1 MPSPI
6 ESSPLYN
13 EDLAPTTAA
22 RRTWGTYSFAAL
34 WVSMSVNILTYM
46 LAASLIQGGM
56 NWKQAVI
63 TVFIGNTIVLI
74 PMLLNSHPG
83 ARYGIPF
90 PVLARAS
97 FGVLG
102 ANFAAVLRAL
112 VACGWF
118 GIQTWIGGEAINT
131 LITTLAPAWGQV
143 AHSTAICFM
152 AFWLINLLVI
162 LKGIEYIRFLQGIS
176 APILL
181 AVGLL
186 LLAWAYKS
194 AGGFGPM
201 LSAQSRFLSFS
212 DFLKFLIPALNGT
225 VGFWATVSLNIPDF
239 TRFAKSQRQQVIGQA
254 LALPTTMTLYSL
266 IGILVTSATVVIYGT
281 AIWDPVQ
288 LLSRFHSPVAVVI
301 SLLAILL
308 ATLNVNIGAN
318 VVSPANDFSNL
329 WPRKISFRTG
339 GIITCFMGIALMP
352 WKLLSSYSTFIFGWL
367 GGYAAF
373 LGPVAG
379 IMICDYFV
387 IRRRELI
394 VEDLYLYPSK
404 RQQQRSQSDAPY
416 SNGSYGD
423 ASYQG
428 TPSGVPK
435 ADTTNAPLGAEG
447 RPGIYEYSR
456 GFNWLAV
463 LALALGAGTAL
474 VGLVVPSLRILYSY
488 SWFVGFAVAFVAYY
502 GLMKPQVAWDARA
515 GQYYE

>member
-1 MPSPI
+1 MAHSQI

-13 EDLAPTTAA
+13 KDLAPAGA
-22 RRTWGTYSFAAL
+22 DRRHWGTYNFAAL

-56 NWKQAVI
+56 NWRQAVF
-63 TVFIGNTIVLI
+63 TVFLGNTIVLI

-102 ANFAAVLRAL
+102 ANVAAVLRAL

-131 LITTLAPAWGQV
+131 LMSLSPAWQKIPHG
-143 AHSTAICFM
+143 AAICFM
-152 AFWLINLLVI
+152 AFWLINLAVI
-162 LKGIEYIRFLQGIS
+162 LRGIEYIRFLQGIS
-176 APILL
+176 APVLL

-201 LSAQSRFLSFS
+201 LSAQSRFTSFP

-239 TRFAKSQRQQVIGQA
+239 TRFAKSQRQQMIGQA
-254 LALPTTMTLYSL
+254 IALPTTMTLYSL
-266 IGILVTSATVVIYGT
+266 IGILVTSATVVIYGA

-301 SLLAILL
+301 SLVAILL

-329 WPRKISFRTG
+329 WPRKISFRAG
-339 GIITCFMGIALMP
+339 GVITCLMGIVLMP

-379 IMICDYFV
+379 IMICDYFL
-387 IRRRELI
+387 IRRRVL
-394 VEDLYLYPSK
+394 VVDDLYL
-404 RQQQRSQSDAPY
+404 R
-416 SNGSYGD
+416 
-423 ASYQG
+423 
-428 TPSGVPK
+428 
-435 ADTTNAPLGAEG
+435 G
-447 RPGIYEYSR
+447 RNYEYSR

-463 LALALGAGTAL
+463 ISLLLGAGTAL
-474 VGLVVPSLRILYSY
+474 VGLIAPSVRILYDY
-488 SWFVGFAVAFVAYY
+488 SWFVGFAVSFVTYY
-502 GLMKPQVAWDARA
+502 GLMRGETAA
-515 GQYYE
+515 E

>member
-1 MPSPI
+1 MTPSRESSPI

-13 EDLAPTTAA
+13 PDLAPTTPAQ
-22 RRTWGTYSFAAL
+22 RHWGTYNYAAL
-34 WVSMSVNILTYM
+34 WISMSVNILTYM

-56 NWKQAVI
+56 NWKQAVA
-63 TVFIGNTIVLI
+63 TVFLGNTIVLV

-83 ARYGIPF
+83 ARYGVPF

-97 FGVLG
+97 FGVRG
-102 ANFAAVLRAL
+102 ANVAAVLRAL

-118 GIQTWIGGEAINT
+118 GIQTWIGGEAIST
-131 LITTLAPAWGQV
+131 LIATLAPGWANFPYR
-143 AHSTAICFM
+143 TAICFL
-152 AFWLINLLVI
+152 AFWFINLAVI

-176 APILL
+176 APVLL

-186 LLAWAYKS
+186 LLGWAYHA

-201 LSAQSRFLSFS
+201 LSAHSRFANFPDL
-212 DFLKFLIPALNGT
+212 LKFLIPALNAT

-239 TRFAKSQRQQVIGQA
+239 TRFARSQRQQAIGQA
-254 LALPTTMTLYSL
+254 LGLPTTMTLYSL

-301 SLLAILL
+301 SLVAILL

-352 WKLLSSYSTFIFGWL
+352 WKLLGSYKTFILGWL

-387 IRRRELI
+387 VRRRTLLLD
-394 VEDLYLYPSK
+394 DLYL
-404 RQQQRSQSDAPY
+404 R
-416 SNGSYGD
+416 NG
-423 ASYQG
+423 A
-428 TPSGVPK
+428 
-435 ADTTNAPLGAEG
+435 
-447 RPGIYEYSR
+447 YEYSG
-456 GFNWLAV
+456 GFNWSALA
-463 LALALGAGTAL
+463 ALALGAGTAL
-474 VGLVVPSLRILYSY
+474 VGLVVPMLRPLYDY
-488 SWFVGFAVAFVAYY
+488 SWFVGFAVSFATYY
-502 GLMKPQVAWDARA
+502 GLMQLQREPGVSAI
-515 GQYYE
+515 EESS

>member
-1 MPSPI
+1 MSTIQAAARSRI

-13 EDLAPTTAA
+13 PDLAPAGPE
-22 RRTWGTYSFAAL
+22 RRHWGTYNYAAL

-56 NWKQAVI
+56 NWKQAVA
-63 TVFIGNTIVLI
+63 TVFVGNSIVLV

-102 ANFAAVLRAL
+102 ANVAAVLRAL

-118 GIQTWIGGEAINT
+118 GIQTWIGGEAMST
-131 LITTLAPAWGQV
+131 LISVLAPGW
-143 AHSTAICFM
+143 AHFAYGPAICFG
-152 AFWLINLLVI
+152 AFWLINLAVI

-181 AVGLL
+181 AVGVL
-186 LLAWAYKS
+186 LLAWAYHA

-201 LSAQSRFLSFS
+201 LSAPSRFTNFS
-212 DFLKFLIPALNGT
+212 DFLKFLIPASNAT

-239 TRFAKSQRQQVIGQA
+239 TRFARSQRQQMIGQA
-254 LALPTTMTLYSL
+254 LGLPTTMTLYSL

-288 LLSRFHSPVAVVI
+288 LLSRFHSPVAVII

-339 GIITCFMGIALMP
+339 GVITCFMGIALMP
-352 WKLLSSYSTFIFGWL
+352 WKLLADYKTFILGWL

-379 IMICDYFV
+379 IMICDYFI
-387 IRRRELI
+387 IRRRRL
-394 VEDLYLYPSK
+394 VLDDLYL
-404 RQQQRSQSDAPY
+404 R
-416 SNGSYGD
+416 G
-423 ASYQG
+423 
-428 TPSGVPK
+428 
-435 ADTTNAPLGAEG
+435 GA
-447 RPGIYEYSR
+447 YEYSH
-456 GFNWLAV
+456 GFNWMAL
-463 LALALGAGTAL
+463 LALLLGAGTAL
-474 VGLVVPSLRILYSY
+474 VGLVISSLRTLYDY
-488 SWFVGFAVAFVAYY
+488 SWFVGFAISFVSYY
-502 GLMKPQVAWDARA
+502 GLMKL
-515 GQYYE
+515 

>member
-1 MPSPI
+1 MDLSRI
-6 ESSPLYN
+6 QSSPLYN
-13 EDLAPTTAA
+13 PDLAPTTPAQ
-22 RRTWGTYSFAAL
+22 RHWGTYNYAAL
-34 WVSMSVNILTYM
+34 WISMSVNILTYM

-56 NWKQAVI
+56 NWKQAVF
-63 TVFIGNTIVLI
+63 TVFLGNTIVLV

-83 ARYGIPF
+83 ARYGVPF

-102 ANFAAVLRAL
+102 ANIAAVLRAL

-118 GIQTWIGGEAINT
+118 GIQTWVGGEAVSSLLTI
-131 LITTLAPAWGQV
+131 LFSGWARVEHG
-143 AHSTAICFM
+143 TAICFFV
-152 AFWLINLLVI
+152 FWLINLAVI

-176 APILL
+176 APVLL

-186 LLAWAYKS
+186 LLGWAYKT

-201 LSAQSRFLSFS
+201 LSAPSRFASFP
-212 DFLKFLIPALNGT
+212 DFLKFLIPALNAT

-239 TRFAKSQRQQVIGQA
+239 TRFARSQRQQVIGQA

-288 LLSRFHSPVAVVI
+288 LLARFQSPIAVVI
-301 SLLAILL
+301 SLIAILL

-329 WPRKISFRTG
+329 WPRGISFRTG
-339 GIITCFMGIALMP
+339 GVITCFMGIVLMP
-352 WKLLSSYSTFIFGWL
+352 WKLLANYKTFILGWL

-387 IRRRELI
+387 IRRRELQ
-394 VEDLYLYPSK
+394 VDDLYL
-404 RQQQRSQSDAPY
+404 R
-416 SNGSYGD
+416 G
-423 ASYQG
+423 
-428 TPSGVPK
+428 GV
-435 ADTTNAPLGAEG
+435 
-447 RPGIYEYSR
+447 YEYQH
-456 GFNWLAV
+456 GFNWNALIALAV
-463 LALALGAGTAL
+463 GAGTAL
-474 VGLVVPSLRILYSY
+474 VGLVVPSLRSLYDY
-488 SWFVGFAVAFVAYY
+488 SWFVGFAVSFVVYY
-502 GLMKPQVAWDARA
+502 GLMKARKQSGVPA
-515 GQYYE
+515 IEQAL

>member
-1 MPSPI
+1 MTI
-6 ESSPLYN
+6 
-13 EDLAPTTAA
+13 
-22 RRTWGTYSFAAL
+22 F
-34 WVSMSVNILTYM
+34 V
-46 LAASLIQGGM
+46 
-56 NWKQAVI
+56 
-63 TVFIGNTIVLI
+63 GNLIVLV

-83 ARYGIPF
+83 AKYGIPF

-102 ANFAAVLRAL
+102 ANIAAVLRAI

-118 GIQTWIGGEAINT
+118 GIQTWIGGEAIST
-131 LITTLAPAWGQV
+131 LIATLLPGWRSFPY
-143 AHSTAICFM
+143 STAVCFL
-152 AFWLINLLVI
+152 AFWLINLAVI
-162 LKGIEYIRFLQGIS
+162 LKGVEYIRVLQGIS

-186 LLAWAYKS
+186 LLTWAYRR

-201 LSAQSRFLSFS
+201 LTAPSRFTGFP
-212 DFLKFLIPALNGT
+212 DFLRFLVPALNAT

-239 TRFAKSQRQQVIGQA
+239 TRFARSQRQQMIGQA

-266 IGILVTSATVVIYGT
+266 IGILVTSATVVIYGA

-339 GIITCFMGIALMP
+339 GVITCFMGIAMMP
-352 WKLLSSYSTFIFGWL
+352 WKLLGSYKTMIFGWL

-387 IRRRELI
+387 IRRRVLL
-394 VEDLYLYPSK
+394 VDDLYL
-404 RQQQRSQSDAPY
+404 RD
-416 SNGSYGD
+416 
-423 ASYQG
+423 
-428 TPSGVPK
+428 
-435 ADTTNAPLGAEG
+435 GA
-447 RPGIYEYSR
+447 YEYLR

-463 LALALGAGTAL
+463 AALLAGAGTAL
-474 VGLVVPSLRILYSY
+474 VGLVIPTLRTLYDY
-488 SWFVGFAVAFVAYY
+488 SWFVGFAVSFVTYY
-502 GLMKPQVAWDARA
+502 LFTKFQ
-515 GQYYE
+515 GQRMRTMHS

>member
-1 MPSPI
+1 MSSSSKI
-6 ESSPLYN
+6 QSSPLYN
-13 EDLAPTTAA
+13 ADLAPAGPE
-22 RRTWGTYSFAAL
+22 RRHWGTYNFAAL

-56 NWKQAVI
+56 NWKQAVA
-63 TVFIGNTIVLI
+63 TVFLGNTIVLV

-83 ARYGIPF
+83 ARYGVPF

-131 LITTLAPAWGQV
+131 LLSLAPAWRKVPHG
-143 AHSTAICFM
+143 AAICFL
-152 AFWLINLLVI
+152 AFWFINLAVI
-162 LKGIEYIRFLQGIS
+162 LRGIEYIRILQGIS
-176 APILL
+176 APVLL
-181 AVGLL
+181 AVGVL
-186 LLAWAYKS
+186 LLAWAYRA

-201 LSAQSRFLSFS
+201 LSAQSRFATFPE
-212 DFLKFLIPALNGT
+212 FLKFLVPALNAT

-239 TRFAKSQRQQVIGQA
+239 TRFAKGQRQQVIGQA
-254 LALPTTMTLYSL
+254 IALPTTMTLYSL

-288 LLSRFHSPVAVVI
+288 LLSRFHSPAAVVI
-301 SLLAILL
+301 SLVAILL

-339 GIITCFMGIALMP
+339 GVITCLVGIALMP

-387 IRRRELI
+387 IRRRVL
-394 VEDLYLYPSK
+394 VVDDLYL
-404 RQQQRSQSDAPY
+404 R
-416 SNGSYGD
+416 G
-423 ASYQG
+423 
-428 TPSGVPK
+428 
-435 ADTTNAPLGAEG
+435 GA
-447 RPGIYEYSR
+447 YEYCR

-463 LALALGAGTAL
+463 AALLAGAGTAL
-474 VGLVVPSLRILYSY
+474 VGLVVPSMRVLYGY
-488 SWFVGFAVAFVAYY
+488 SWFVGFAVSFVAYY
-502 GLMKPQVAWDARA
+502 ALMKLQGDEPPIPVLEDA
-515 GQYYE
+515 

>member
-1 MPSPI
+1 MSTLPETLRSKI

-13 EDLAPTTAA
+13 HDLAPATPEQ
-22 RRTWGTYSFAAL
+22 RHWGTYNYAAL

-56 NWKQAVI
+56 NWKQAVV
-63 TVFIGNTIVLI
+63 TVFVGNSIVLL

-83 ARYGIPF
+83 ARYGVPF

-102 ANFAAVLRAL
+102 ANVAAVLRAL

-118 GIQTWIGGEAINT
+118 GIQTWIGGEAIST
-131 LITTLAPAWGQV
+131 LLATLVPSWGHF
-143 AHSTAICFM
+143 AHSTAVCFM

-186 LLAWAYKS
+186 LLGWAYHE

-201 LSAQSRFLSFS
+201 LSAPSKFS
-212 DFLKFLIPALNGT
+212 NFSEFMKFLVPALNAT

-239 TRFAKSQRQQVIGQA
+239 TRFARSQQQQMIGQA
-254 LALPTTMTLYSL
+254 LALPTTMTFYSL

-288 LLSRFHSPVAVVI
+288 LLSRFHSPIAVVI
-301 SLLAILL
+301 SLVAILL

-329 WPRKISFRTG
+329 WPQKISFRTG
-339 GIITCFMGIALMP
+339 GVITCFMGIALMP
-352 WKLLSSYSTFIFGWL
+352 WKLLASYKSLIFGWL
-367 GGYAAF
+367 GAYAAF

-387 IRRRELI
+387 LRRRVLV
-394 VEDLYLYPSK
+394 VEDLYL
-404 RQQQRSQSDAPY
+404 R
-416 SNGSYGD
+416 NG
-423 ASYQG
+423 A
-428 TPSGVPK
+428 
-435 ADTTNAPLGAEG
+435 
-447 RPGIYEYSR
+447 YEYSR
-456 GFNWLAV
+456 GFNWVAVGALAV
-463 LALALGAGTAL
+463 GAGTAL
-474 VGLVVPSLRILYSY
+474 IGLVLPALYVLYSY
-488 SWFVGFAVAFVAYY
+488 SWFVGFAVAFVVYY
-502 GLMKPQVAWDARA
+502 FGTKVARPIV
-515 GQYYE
+515 ET

>member
-1 MPSPI
+1 MTITPEGLQARI

-13 EDLAPTTAA
+13 HDLAPATPAQ
-22 RRTWGTYSFAAL
+22 RHWGTYNYAAL

-56 NWKQAVI
+56 NWKQAVF
-63 TVFIGNTIVLI
+63 TVFLGNSIVLI

-83 ARYGIPF
+83 ARYGVPF

-102 ANFAAVLRAL
+102 ANVAAVLRAL

-118 GIQTWIGGEAINT
+118 GIQAWIGGEAIST
-131 LITTLAPAWGQV
+131 LLAVLAPGWANFRY
-143 AHSTAICFM
+143 STAICFL

-176 APILL
+176 APVLL

-186 LLAWAYKS
+186 LLGWAYHE

-201 LSAQSRFLSFS
+201 LTAPSKFGNFEE
-212 DFLKFLIPALNGT
+212 FLKFLVPALNAT

-239 TRFAKSQRQQVIGQA
+239 TRFARSQRQQMIGQA
-254 LALPTTMTLYSL
+254 LGLPTTMTFYSL

-352 WKLLSSYSTFIFGWL
+352 WKLLASYKSLIFGWL
-367 GGYAAF
+367 GGYASF

-387 IRRRELI
+387 IRRRVL
-394 VEDLYLYPSK
+394 VLEDLYL
-404 RQQQRSQSDAPY
+404 RD
-416 SNGSYGD
+416 
-423 ASYQG
+423 
-428 TPSGVPK
+428 GV
-435 ADTTNAPLGAEG
+435 
-447 RPGIYEYSR
+447 YEYSR
-456 GFNWLAV
+456 GFNWAAAI
-463 LALALGAGTAL
+463 ALAAGAAVAL
-474 VGLVVPSLRILYSY
+474 VGLVVPSLYVLYSY
-488 SWFVGFAVAFVAYY
+488 SWFVGFAVAFGVYY
-502 GLMKPQVAWDARA
+502 FGMKLRHS
-515 GQYYE
+515 

>member
-1 MPSPI
+1 MSASSQI

-13 EDLAPTTAA
+13 ADLAPTSSV

-56 NWKQAVI
+56 NWKQAVA

-102 ANFAAVLRAL
+102 ANVAAVLRAL

-118 GIQTWIGGEAINT
+118 GIQTWIGGEAINILLGT
-131 LITTLAPAWGQV
+131 VWPAWRGY
-143 AHSTAICFM
+143 AHGTAICFM
-152 AFWLINLLVI
+152 AFWAINLLVI
-162 LKGIEYIRFLQGIS
+162 LKGIEYIRFLQGLS

-181 AVGLL
+181 GVGLA
-186 LLAWAYKS
+186 LLAWAYFG

-201 LSAQSRFLSFS
+201 LSAPSQFRGTG

-225 VGFWATVSLNIPDF
+225 VGFWSTVSLNIPDF
-239 TRFAKSQRQQVIGQA
+239 TRFAKDERGQAIGQA
-254 LALPTTMTLYSL
+254 LALPLTMTLYSF
-266 IGILVTSATVVIYGT
+266 IGVAVTSATVVIYGT
-281 AIWDPVQ
+281 SIWDPVQ

-387 IRRRELI
+387 IRRRVL
-394 VEDLYLYPSK
+394 VVDDLYL
-404 RQQQRSQSDAPY
+404 R
-416 SNGSYGD
+416 G
-423 ASYQG
+423 
-428 TPSGVPK
+428 GV
-435 ADTTNAPLGAEG
+435 
-447 RPGIYEYSR
+447 YEYSR

-463 LALALGAGTAL
+463 IALALGAGTAL
-474 VGLVVPSLRILYSY
+474 VGLVVPALRALYSY
-488 SWFVGFAVAFVAYY
+488 SWFVGFAVSFVAYY
-502 GLMKPQVAWDARA
+502 VFMQFQRQATR
-515 GQYYE
+515 

>member
-1 MPSPI
+1 MWDRVLDPVRPAGPQFSSEPTYRWICNVEACRFMQTIPTMNPTTTSQRSQRPEI

-13 EDLAPTTAA
+13 PDLAPATSG
-22 RRTWGTYSFAAL
+22 RRHWGTYNYAAL

-56 NWKQAVI
+56 NWKQAVA
-63 TVFIGNTIVLI
+63 TVFLGNTIVLI

-102 ANFAAVLRAL
+102 ANVAAVLRAL

-118 GIQTWIGGEAINT
+118 GIQTWIGGEAIST
-131 LITTLAPAWGQV
+131 LIATLVPAWRNFPY
-143 AHSTAICFM
+143 STAICFL
-152 AFWLINLLVI
+152 AFWLINLAVI
-162 LKGIEYIRFLQGIS
+162 LKGVEYIRVLQGIS
-176 APILL
+176 APVLL

-186 LLAWAYKS
+186 LLAWAYRS

-201 LSAQSRFLSFS
+201 LAAPSRFASFS
-212 DFLKFLIPALNGT
+212 DFLKFLVPALNAT

-239 TRFAKSQRQQVIGQA
+239 TRFARSQRQQMIGQA
-254 LALPTTMTLYSL
+254 LALPATMTLYSL

-339 GIITCFMGIALMP
+339 GVITCFMGIAMMP
-352 WKLLSSYSTFIFGWL
+352 WKLLGNYKTMIFGWL

-387 IRRRELI
+387 VRRRVLL
-394 VEDLYLYPSK
+394 VDDLYL
-404 RQQQRSQSDAPY
+404 R
-416 SNGSYGD
+416 G
-423 ASYQG
+423 
-428 TPSGVPK
+428 
-435 ADTTNAPLGAEG
+435 GA
-447 RPGIYEYSR
+447 YEYSR

-463 LALALGAGTAL
+463 AALAAGAGTAL
-474 VGLVVPSLRILYSY
+474 VGLVVPSLRTLYDY
-488 SWFVGFAVAFVAYY
+488 SWFVGFAVSFVTYY
-502 GLMKPQVAWDARA
+502 ALMKFRQEPLRTHS
-515 GQYYE
+515 

>member
-1 MPSPI
+1 MSAVQAPAGSRI

-13 EDLAPTTAA
+13 PDLAPATAE
-22 RRTWGTYSFAAL
+22 RRHWNTYNYAAL

-56 NWKQAVI
+56 NWKQAVA
-63 TVFIGNTIVLI
+63 TVFIGNSIVLV

-102 ANFAAVLRAL
+102 ANVAAVLRAL

-118 GIQTWIGGEAINT
+118 GIQTWIGGEAVST
-131 LITTLAPAWGQV
+131 LISVLAPGW
-143 AHSTAICFM
+143 AHFTYGPAICFF
-152 AFWLINLLVI
+152 AFWLINLAVI

-186 LLAWAYKS
+186 LLAWAYHA

-201 LSAQSRFLSFS
+201 LSAPSRFATFP
-212 DFLKFLIPALNGT
+212 DFLKFLVPALNGT

-239 TRFAKSQRQQVIGQA
+239 TRFARSQREQMIGQA
-254 LALPTTMTLYSL
+254 LGLPTTMTLYSL
-266 IGILVTSATVVIYGT
+266 IGILVTSATVVIYGK

-288 LLSRFHSPVAVVI
+288 LLSRFHSPIAVII

-339 GIITCFMGIALMP
+339 GVITCFMGIALMP
-352 WKLLSSYSTFIFGWL
+352 WKLLADYKTFILGWL

-387 IRRRELI
+387 IRRRTLLLD
-394 VEDLYLYPSK
+394 DLYL
-404 RQQQRSQSDAPY
+404 R
-416 SNGSYGD
+416 NG
-423 ASYQG
+423 
-428 TPSGVPK
+428 V
-435 ADTTNAPLGAEG
+435 
-447 RPGIYEYSR
+447 YEYSG
-456 GFNWLAV
+456 GFNWLA
-463 LALALGAGTAL
+463 LAALVAGAGTAL
-474 VGLVVPSLRILYSY
+474 VGLAIPSLRTLYDY
-488 SWFVGFAVAFVAYY
+488 SWFVGFAISFVIYY
-502 GLMKPQVAWDARA
+502 GLMQFRKGPAVVLAERA
-515 GQYYE
+515 